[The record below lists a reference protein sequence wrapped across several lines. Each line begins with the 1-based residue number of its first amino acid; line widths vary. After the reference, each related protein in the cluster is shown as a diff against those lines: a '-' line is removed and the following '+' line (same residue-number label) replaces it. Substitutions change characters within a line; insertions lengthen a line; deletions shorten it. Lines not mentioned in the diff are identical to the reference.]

1 MGPKLLLVMSM
12 AGVWRRTWTVIFAA
26 YVLLAGVPNGARAD
40 AGVQAASN
48 GKAAPLVLVATIDGV
63 IDLGQGPYIE
73 RVLQR
78 AQAEKAAWVVVE
90 VNTFGGRVDAAVAIR
105 DHLLRSSVPTVAFVN
120 PRAISAGALISLAAE
135 KVMMAPGGTIGAAT
149 PVQMGAPGEAPKP
162 TDEKSVSYVRKEF
175 RSTADARARPGLI
188 AEAMVDGDVE
198 IEGLIEKG
206 KLLTLTTEDALIHG
220 VADDEAKDLPEL
232 LSKLGVA
239 GAQVQHVEENW
250 AEEVLRFITNPA
262 VASLLMT
269 LGMLGLL
276 LELRTPGFGIPGI
289 VGILSLAAF
298 FWGHWLV
305 HLVGWEQLLLV
316 AVGLVL
322 LALEVFVLPG
332 FGVAGIA
339 GIVAIAAGLS
349 TSLFGSGATLRV
361 IGLALS
367 HVTISSALA
376 VVGSLILLRFLPA
389 LPGGRKLVLATDL
402 GDTERL
408 AAVPSLV
415 GQEGVTLTPL
425 RPAGI
430 ASIAG
435 RRVDVV
441 SNGEFIERDQL
452 IIVVRD
458 EGSRV
463 VVQFH
468 RPEPKDL

>member
-1 MGPKLLLVMSM
+1 MSM
-12 AGVWRRTWTVIFAA
+12 VGVWRRAWPVILAA
-26 YVLLAGVPNGARAD
+26 YVLLAGVPNAARAD
-40 AGVQAASN
+40 AVSARAT
-48 GKAAPLVLVATIDGV
+48 PLVLVASIDGM
-63 IDLGQGPYIE
+63 IDLGQGPYVE
-73 RVLQR
+73 RVLQL
-78 AQAEKAAWVVVE
+78 ATTQNAALVVLE

-105 DHLLRSSVPTVAFVN
+105 DHLLRSTVPTVAFVN

-135 KVMMAPGGTIGAAT
+135 KIVMTPGGTIGAAT

-175 RSTADARARPGLI
+175 RSTADARGRPGLV
-188 AEAMVDGDVE
+188 AEAMVDSDVE

-206 KLLTLTTEDALIHG
+206 KLLTMTTEDALLHG
-220 VADDEAKDLPEL
+220 IADDEASDLPGL
-232 LSKLGVA
+232 LAKLGVE
-239 GAQVQHVEENW
+239 GAQLQHVEENW

-298 FWGHWLV
+298 FWGHWIV
-305 HLVGWEQLLLV
+305 QLVGWEQLLLV
-316 AVGLVL
+316 VVGLGL

-332 FGVAGIA
+332 FGLAGVA

-349 TSLFGSGATLRV
+349 TSLFGSGATIRV
-361 IGLALS
+361 IALALS

-376 VVGSLILLRFLPA
+376 VVGSLALLRFLPA
-389 LPGGRKLVLATDL
+389 LPGGRKLVLTTDL
-402 GDTERL
+402 SDEQRRVT
-408 AAVPSLV
+408 AVSSLV
-415 GQEGVTLTPL
+415 GQVGVAFTAL

-435 RRVDVV
+435 RHVDVV
-441 SNGEFIERDQL
+441 SEGVFIDREQP

-463 VVQFH
+463 VVQQH
-468 RPEPKDL
+468 RPQPKDL